1 MLELFA
7 KSADVIVTFEDHVLK
22 GGFGSGVL
30 EELAELGIQTP
41 VVRIGWPDE
50 FVDHGKPEALRERYG
65 VSVAAAKEK
74 LAPYLA
80 QIKGTGRKL
89 QPTAA

>member
-1 MLELFA
+1 
-7 KSADVIVTFEDHVLK
+7 
-22 GGFGSGVL
+22 
-30 EELAELGIQTP
+30 
-41 VVRIGWPDE
+41 
-50 FVDHGKPEALRERYG
+50 

-74 LAPYLA
+74 LAPYIA

>member
-1 MLELFA
+1 
-7 KSADVIVTFEDHVLK
+7 
-22 GGFGSGVL
+22 
-30 EELAELGIQTP
+30 

-74 LAPYLA
+74 LAPYIA